1 MSMINE
7 TLTAEALRKFR
18 IIFGA
23 VRKHS
28 RNMER
33 ACGVGG
39 AQVWAMA
46 TIAKT
51 PGLRVTQLAREL
63 SIHPSTASNMLDKLE
78 RAGLV
83 QRTRAHADQRIVQ
96 LYLTEAGQ
104 RVLARAPQPVSG
116 VLTHALEQL
125 PEALLRRLIEDLQAI
140 TDRLQVA
147 DAYAASVP
155 LTEL

>member
-1 MSMINE
+1 MNE
-7 TLTAEALRKFR
+7 ALAAEALKKFR
-18 IIFGA
+18 IIYGA

-39 AQVWAMA
+39 AQIWAMA
-46 TIAKT
+46 LLART
-51 PGLRVTQLAREL
+51 PGLRVTQLARDL
-63 SIHPSTASNMLDKLE
+63 SIHPSTASNLLDKLE

-83 QRTRAHADQRIVQ
+83 QRTRDSADQRVVQ
-96 LYLTEAGQ
+96 LYLTEAGEK
-104 RVLARAPQPVSG
+104 VLARAPQPLSG

-125 PEALLRRLIEDLQAI
+125 PEDLLRRLIEDLHAV
-140 TDRLQVA
+140 TDHLQVA
-147 DAYAASVP
+147 DAAAASKP

>member
-1 MSMINE
+1 MNE
-7 TLTAEALRKFR
+7 ALAAEALKRFH
-18 IIFGA
+18 IIYGA

-33 ACGVGG
+33 TCGVGG
-39 AQVWAMA
+39 AQIWAMA
-46 TIAKT
+46 LMART
-51 PGLRVTQLAREL
+51 PGLRVTQLARDL
-63 SIHPSTASNMLDKLE
+63 SIHPSNASNLLDKLE

-83 QRTRAHADQRIVQ
+83 QRARSSEDQRVVQ

-104 RVLARAPQPVSG
+104 QVLARAPQPLSG

-125 PEALLRRLIEDLQAI
+125 PEELLQQLIEDLQAV
-140 TDRLQVA
+140 TDNLQVA
-147 DAYAASVP
+147 DDSAASKP

>member
-1 MSMINE
+1 MNE
-7 TLTAEALRKFR
+7 ALAAEALKKFR
-18 IIFGA
+18 IIYGA

-39 AQVWAMA
+39 AQVWALALMA
-46 TIAKT
+46 RT
-51 PGLRVTQLAREL
+51 PGLRVTQLARDL
-63 SIHPSTASNMLDKLE
+63 SIHPSTASNLLDKLE

-83 QRTRAHADQRIVQ
+83 ERARNSTDQRVVQ

-104 RVLARAPQPVSG
+104 KTLAQAPQPHSG

-125 PEALLRRLIEDLQAI
+125 PEDVLRRLIEDLQAV
-140 TDRLQVA
+140 TEHLQIA
-147 DAYAASVP
+147 DEAAAARP

>member
-1 MSMINE
+1 MNE
-7 TLTAEALRKFR
+7 ALAAEALKKFR
-18 IIFGA
+18 IIYGA

-39 AQVWAMA
+39 AQVWALALMA
-46 TIAKT
+46 RT

-63 SIHPSTASNMLDKLE
+63 SIHPSTASNLLDKLE
-78 RAGLV
+78 RAGLAE
-83 QRTRAHADQRIVQ
+83 RARNSADQRVVQ

-104 RVLARAPQPVSG
+104 KVLARAPQPHSG

-125 PEALLRRLIEDLQAI
+125 PEDVLRRLIEDLQAV
-140 TDRLQVA
+140 TEHLQLA
-147 DAYAASVP
+147 DEAAAARP

>member
-1 MSMINE
+1 MNE
-7 TLTAEALRKFR
+7 ALAAEALKKFR
-18 IIFGA
+18 IIYGA

-39 AQVWAMA
+39 AQVWALALMA
-46 TIAKT
+46 RT

-63 SIHPSTASNMLDKLE
+63 SIHPSTASNLLDKLE
-78 RAGLV
+78 RAGLAE
-83 QRTRAHADQRIVQ
+83 RARNSADQRVVQ

-104 RVLARAPQPVSG
+104 KVLGRAPQPHSG

-125 PEALLRRLIEDLQAI
+125 PEDVLRRLIEDLQAV
-140 TDRLQVA
+140 TEHLQLA
-147 DAYAASVP
+147 DEAAAARP

>member
-1 MSMINE
+1 MN
-7 TLTAEALRKFR
+7 EALVSEALKRFR
-18 IIFGA
+18 IIYGA

-39 AQVWAMA
+39 AQIWAMA
-46 TIAKT
+46 LMART
-51 PGLRVTQLAREL
+51 PGLRVTQLARDL
-63 SIHPSTASNMLDKLE
+63 SLHPSTASNLLDKLE

-83 QRTRAHADQRIVQ
+83 QRARNSEDQRVVQ

-104 RVLARAPQPVSG
+104 KVLARAPQPWSG

-125 PEALLRRLIEDLQAI
+125 PEAVLRRLIDDLRAV
-140 TDRLQVA
+140 TDNLQVA
-147 DAYAASVP
+147 DESAASKP

>member
-1 MSMINE
+1 MNE
-7 TLTAEALRKFR
+7 ALAAEALKRFR
-18 IIFGA
+18 IIYGA

-28 RNMER
+28 RNKER

-39 AQVWAMA
+39 AQIWAMA
-46 TIAKT
+46 LLARTS
-51 PGLRVTQLAREL
+51 GLRVTQLARDL
-63 SIHPSTASNMLDKLE
+63 SIHPSTASNLLDKLE

-83 QRTRAHADQRIVQ
+83 QRARSSEDQRGVQ

-104 RVLARAPQPVSG
+104 QVLARAPQPLSG

-125 PEALLRRLIEDLQAI
+125 PEKLLQQLIEDLQAV
-140 TDRLQVA
+140 TDNLQVA
-147 DAYAASVP
+147 DDSAASKP